1 MSFVTVAVNCWA
13 AFVITRTEAGD
24 RETEGG
30 RNVMLTRLNAMLC
43 VVESAWRNTPVNAK
57 QMPKQPGSLGGVKD
71 AGAVYVADTPL
82 AVLVGDTVPQV
93 GLQGT

>member
-1 MSFVTVAVNCWA
+1 MSFVTVAVNCWV
-13 AFVITRTEAGD
+13 AFATTRTEAGD

-30 RNVMLTRLNAMLC
+30 RNVMLARFDAMLS
-43 VVESAWRNTPVNAK
+43 VVEFAWRNTPVNAS
-57 QMPKQPGSLGGVKD
+57 QVPMQPELPGGVKD